1 MTFITGDVEKLAT
14 AWPFL
19 PPLPEGTPEAAITRV
34 LDAAIVLRPGSM
46 CIYDQSDGQF
56 AEVRLKGI
64 SGASAS
70 LEVRISGTSGV
81 EPMTA
86 AVVYGEEHTLEENV
100 IRCSAGEPLS
110 LAGLDLVVHPSC
122 IVLDNKPLEGFNVEV
137 PSGVEHD
144 GTILGYTTVDLV
156 GMAQSG
162 DKGLVLK
169 PGNNVDITI
178 AGGVPTI
185 TVLPGKGTG
194 LVDKPE
200 ERFANC
206 PELAKHPAWGM
217 RSINGLVGNV
227 LIRGIRPVNVD
238 TVLDEGSDT
247 IILRISAAPPEEESN
262 P

>member
-19 PPLPEGTPEAAITRV
+19 PPIPEDTPEVAITRV
-34 LDAAIVLRPGSM
+34 LDAAVVLHPGSNS
-46 CIYDQSDGQF
+46 IYDQSDTQF
-56 AEVRLKGI
+56 AEVHLKSI

-70 LEVRISGTSGV
+70 LEVRVSGTSGV
-81 EPMTA
+81 ESITA
-86 AVVYGEEHTLEENV
+86 AVVYGEEYTLEENV

-110 LAGLDLVVHPSC
+110 LIGLDLVIHPAC

-137 PSGVEHD
+137 PSGVEYD

-162 DKGLVLK
+162 DNGLVLK

-194 LVDKPE
+194 LVDNPE
-200 ERFANC
+200 ERFSNC

-227 LIRGIRPVNVD
+227 IIRGIRPVNVEA
-238 TVLDEGSDT
+238 TLDEGSD
-247 IILRISAAPPEEESN
+247 IITLRISAAPPEEELN